1 MLINLTFI
9 NLGYCTTTITLI
21 GATPDFLVY
30 EKALTPADVEIQ
42 SLLIVEAK
50 IEDIEWVKTRLD

>member
-9 NLGYCTTTITLI
+9 NLGYCTTTSTLI
-21 GATPDFLVY
+21 GAAPDFLVY